1 MTIDEMIKDF
11 EDQRGKIRGE
21 ISEIEEALKARQEQL
36 LRLGGAIEG
45 LRLAEK
51 NLDDAP
57 VATGNVEVVSD

>member
-1 MTIDEMIKDF
+1 MTIEEMIKDF
-11 EDQRGKIRGE
+11 EEQRGKIRGE

-51 NLDDAP
+51 NLDDSP
-57 VATGNVEVVSD
+57 VPADVEVVK

>member
-57 VATGNVEVVSD
+57 TGNVEVVSD

>member
-57 VATGNVEVVSD
+57 TGNVEVVAD